1 MARQKKW
8 ASEAERKAAYRARRD
23 AVEALGDDDEG
34 APEAARPT
42 ARELAVA
49 ERGRLE
55 ALGVKPPPAI
65 AVEAAY
71 ADLAG
76 GELPALPAGR
86 NAPPVEEY
94 VAHQLAITRREL
106 ELRGVLARDAVDDGA
121 GRLERT
127 ESYARWRHAG
137 FVAGEIASL

>member
-8 ASEAERKAAYRARRD
+8 ASEAERLAAYRARK
-23 AVEALGDDDEG
+23 AEVEALGDDGEG
-34 APEAARPT
+34 APEAARAS
-42 ARELAVA
+42 ARELALA

-55 ALGVKPPPAI
+55 GLGLKPPPAV

-71 ADLAG
+71 ADLAS

-86 NAPPVEEY
+86 NAPPLEEY
-94 VAHQLAITRREL
+94 VAHQLAITKSEL
-106 ELRGVLARDAVDDGA
+106 ELRGVLGRDAVDDVA

-127 ESYARWRHAG
+127 ERYARWRHAG